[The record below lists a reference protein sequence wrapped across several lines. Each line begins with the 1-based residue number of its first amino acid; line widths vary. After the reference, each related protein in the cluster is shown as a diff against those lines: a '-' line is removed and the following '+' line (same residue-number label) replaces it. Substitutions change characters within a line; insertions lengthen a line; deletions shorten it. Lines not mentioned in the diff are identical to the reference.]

1 MCDEYT
7 RTMEPSRALAT
18 ETLKLERTLS
28 DLVKTICS
36 EETCCFRPSC
46 VALYLCMNKVAISK
60 YADAQAVQAEARQLR
75 RAGKRIAASRTTAL
89 RLLVATGMY
98 TIKGKLKPQFR

>member
-1 MCDEYT
+1 
-7 RTMEPSRALAT
+7 
-18 ETLKLERTLS
+18 
-28 DLVKTICS
+28 
-36 EETCCFRPSC
+36 
-46 VALYLCMNKVAISK
+46 MNKVAISK
-60 YADAQAVQAEARQLR
+60 YADAQAMKAEARQLR